1 MLQAACSKDAHGS
14 RDSGGGFHFAGRPP
28 PHPSPSSF
36 RLKSR
41 KYLSM
46 NEPPNVVSWLL
57 TLFGLVLS
65 VLGTVII
72 LRWPTYA
79 TPIVQDKNTKKWVR
93 LFAWTSDEGYSIG
106 RW

>member
-1 MLQAACSKDAHGS
+1 MSL
-14 RDSGGGFHFAGRPP
+14 
-28 PHPSPSSF
+28 
-36 RLKSR
+36 
-41 KYLSM
+41 
-46 NEPPNVVSWLL
+46 SWLL

-93 LFAWTSDEGYSIG
+93 LFAWTSEAGDSIG
-106 RW
+106 RWEITIAQSGPFLLILGLALQVAAFVLTAQHS

>member
-1 MLQAACSKDAHGS
+1 
-14 RDSGGGFHFAGRPP
+14 
-28 PHPSPSSF
+28 
-36 RLKSR
+36 
-41 KYLSM
+41 M

-93 LFAWTSDEGYSIG
+93 LFAWTSDGGDSIG
-106 RW
+106 RWELTIDTEWSVSAHSGFSAPNRGIRPNGSILLRSR